1 MIQRAWTGRAP
12 SRVVPSPRPP
22 SNSAKTQQPEP
33 GVESL
38 HYRRVLRFKVD
49 EKVGIT
55 MATTELGGLI
65 VRDLETDMVLWELP
79 VVCPFLGSL
88 GL

>member
-1 MIQRAWTGRAP
+1 
-12 SRVVPSPRPP
+12 
-22 SNSAKTQQPEP
+22 
-33 GVESL
+33 VESL

-79 VVCPFLGSL
+79 VV
-88 GL
+88 